1 MKGGEKVVIELIK
14 SLSGHSG
21 CNLNL
26 YKDIEKDRIFLRKD
40 AGLIS
45 YNKRLKKQ
53 FIKQKE
59 FNMKRV
65 KTPKIFDYGIN
76 DKGIFYFDMEYING
90 ITLSEYMKQIKIKEI
105 VDLITLLFDSLP
117 INQASFSLN
126 AKDIFQNKISDL
138 ANKLDISNKKI
149 KNSLEILKNYDFSE
163 VPTSLCCGDLTLENI
178 IINARGEVYLIDL
191 LDSFYNSWMID
202 IAKLLQDLELGWS
215 YRNLDRDFGL
225 NLRLATA
232 KQALIDNILSL
243 NNGKEKLTT
252 IYHILLLNVLRIY
265 PYIQDE
271 LTLNFL
277 DNSIDYILENIL
289 EKKEYK

>member
-1 MKGGEKVVIELIK
+1 MIELIK

-138 ANKLDISNKKI
+138 ANKLNISNKKI